1 MLSLTISIIHTHTH
15 THTPLQNTEA
25 AGNGPHPKPQSPTGT
40 LQMTLRPQ
48 LMTLRKD
55 IILDDLGGPSAI
67 TGSL

>member
-1 MLSLTISIIHTHTH
+1 MLSLTISIIHTHT
-15 THTPLQNTEA
+15 PLQNIAA
-25 AGNGPHPKPQSPTGT
+25 AGNSPHPKPQSPTET

-55 IILDDLGGPSAI
+55 TILDDLGGSSAI